1 VLNCSRLAILRYII
15 STSDQETPTVFK
27 CKGCDSQILGPRMR
41 EEMRKKQKI
50 RSKKWAEIGSMI
62 DLFVAP
68 LELQLYYTRMYCSI
82 DYLHPVIFIQ

>member
-1 VLNCSRLAILRYII
+1 VLNCSRLAILGYII
-15 STSDQETPTVFK
+15 STIDQETPRVFK

-62 DLFVAP
+62 DLFVVR
-68 LELQLYYTRMYCSI
+68 LELQLY
-82 DYLHPVIFIQ
+82 